1 LSLTIPWRR
10 LVALAAGFALCA
22 AGTTLS
28 APSARGQDATPPMN
42 FLIFITDDQ
51 RDGSMNVMTQTRHWL
66 VGSGV
71 TYRNAFATTP
81 LCCPTR
87 ASVFTGRYAHN
98 HLVRTNAASFKL
110 DQDTTIQHY
119 LSEAGYRTGIV
130 GKYLNNWKTDPPDF
144 DSWATTLHHSY
155 YSTVWNV
162 DGEQRIIDEYVTDYI
177 QDEALLFLDET
188 EVDDDQPWL
197 LFITPTAPHGPYTPS
212 DRYKKARVPPWESG
226 PAVNARSRKDKP
238 RFMRS
243 LDPLLPRKINSIRR
257 NQLRTL
263 LSVDEL
269 VGETRQRLIDLGE
282 LERTTTFYLSDNGF
296 LWGEHRLLGTSL
308 SKATAYTHS
317 IAIPMLM
324 SIGAGASGTI
334 DDRLVAPLDIAPTIM
349 EMTPGAVRT
358 GPEMD
363 GRSLVD
369 PGWNRTWLLV
379 ERWRTQDA
387 NRVPEWR
394 ALRKKRGQ
402 YVRYMNDAGEI
413 KFREY
418 YNLERDPGQ
427 LHNILM
433 DDQRKNDPDVS
444 SLDALIDAY
453 ETCSGSNCP

>member
-1 LSLTIPWRR
+1 
-10 LVALAAGFALCA
+10 
-22 AGTTLS
+22 
-28 APSARGQDATPPMN
+28 MN
-42 FLIFITDDQ
+42 FVILITDDQ
-51 RDGSMNVMTQTRHWL
+51 RDGSMDVMTETRHWL
-66 VGSGV
+66 AASGV

-81 LCCPTR
+81 LCCPSR

-98 HLVRTNAASFKL
+98 HHVRTNAASFKL

-119 LSEAGYRTGIV
+119 LREAGYRTGIV

-144 DSWATTLHHSY
+144 DSWATTLSHTY

-162 DGEQRIIDEYVTDYI
+162 DGEQRIIDEYVTDYV
-177 QDEALLFLDET
+177 QEEALLFLDDT
-188 EVDDDQPWL
+188 EIDDDQPWL
-197 LFITPTAPHGPYTPS
+197 LFIAPTAPHGPYTPS
-212 DRYKKARVPPWESG
+212 DQYEKARVPPWEPG
-226 PAVNARSRKDKP
+226 PAVNARNRKDKP

-243 LDPLLPRKINSIRR
+243 LGPLYPREINHIRK

-263 LSVDEL
+263 LSVDRL
-269 VGETRQRLIDLGE
+269 VGEVRQRLIDLDE
-282 LERTTTFYLSDNGF
+282 LDRTTTFYLSDNGF
-296 LWGEHRLLGTSL
+296 TWGEQRLLGTSL
-308 SKATAYTHS
+308 SKATAYTYS

-324 SIGAGASGTI
+324 SIGADASGI
-334 DDRLVAPLDIAPTIM
+334 DRRLVAPLDIAPTIM
-349 EMTPGAVRT
+349 ELTPEAVRT

-363 GRSLVD
+363 GRSLID
-369 PGWNRTWLLV
+369 PSWNRKWLLI

-394 ALRKKRGQ
+394 ALRKKRAQ
-402 YVRYMNDAGEI
+402 YIRYMNDAGEI

-418 YNLERDPGQ
+418 YNLARDPGQ

-453 ETCSGSNCP
+453 ATCSGSNCP